1 MMLLRPVMPGSTCS
15 RSIARI
21 VRMSFFRSSSQRVTF
36 CQCSS
41 VARFKRFPSRRRVN
55 ATRCVSALV
64 IPFASASAA
73 SAWNASACSLSG
85 NGARLIEKFWATRAR
100 AALTGLIAVGGAFGA
115 ALCLTAICLSLLHVT
130 KYGDGLSGCDD
141 RPHLHEI
148 GLAGFEECLHQ
159 RELQLA
165 DRQDLLPRDRLGA
178 VEPPGDLSRIA
189 LQKVRL
195 FLQPCLAQ
203 EYQGRRQHPPEQRP
217 ACLALLRFAEIDFR
231 HALRSLR

>member
-55 ATRCVSALV
+55 ETRGASAFVL
-64 IPFASASAA
+64 PCASASAA

-85 NGARLIEKFWATRAR
+85 NGARLIEKFCATRAR

-203 EYQGRRQHPPEQRP
+203 EYQGRRQHPPEHRP
-217 ACLALLRFAEIDFR
+217 AGLASLVVMLTKICLC
-231 HALRSLR
+231 HAR